1 MQTSRRSILK
11 GSILASLAGTMGAT
25 AMSASAA
32 EKQAVLPKKEYDL
45 VICGLGIGG
54 IVTAIRAAQDGLKP
68 VILEK
73 MSSAS
78 GNTIYS
84 AGFMLG
90 VNTKMQQEKK
100 LETGDTVDKFYE
112 DMMKVSQ
119 GRGDPKL
126 TRLVAEKADETLN
139 WLHDYVGVK
148 YAVGM
153 KLVWPMLQRAH
164 LTIGEKKPGGTQLM
178 LYLLAKAKELNVP
191 IVYNAKAVEL
201 LDNPQNG
208 KVIGVKVKSKEGF
221 EEYFGKYGVV
231 MATGGFSANKMMLT
245 MMAGVPAA
253 NMPVRGSHSV
263 TGESIL
269 LTGPYFP
276 KVVNVDQYHCGPI
289 HGPTGANP
297 LNIVNTGI
305 AVSKE
310 TKRYTDEGKT
320 YVQMSHDTA
329 ALTRDNWG
337 YMIVDEDTHNLPM
350 LKNDW
355 FSYSSHKAPVY
366 KADTIEG
373 LAKEAGLNPV
383 ELKKVVDEYNAA
395 LKAGKLGELT
405 PPNTHKNPRPI
416 LKAPFYAVPFQGG
429 MTATFGG
436 PLINTNGQVLDTEG
450 RPVPGL
456 FAVGNAAGGLFYDNY
471 VGGAQLTSASVI
483 GRQIADYV
491 KTLAK

>member
-11 GSILASLAGTMGAT
+11 GSLLATMATGFASASLT
-25 AMSASAA
+25 ANAA
-32 EKQAVLPKKEYDL
+32 EKTAAPQKTYDL

-73 MSSAS
+73 MGSAA
-78 GNTIYS
+78 GNTVYS

-90 VNTKMQQEKK
+90 VNTKMQQAKG
-100 LETGDTVDKFYE
+100 LQTGDTVEKFYE

-119 GRGDPKL
+119 GRGDPAL

-139 WLHDYVGVK
+139 WLHDYVGVQ
-148 YAVGM
+148 YNVGA

-164 LTIGEKKPGGTQLM
+164 LTTGEQKPGGKQLM
-178 LYLLAKAKELNVP
+178 TYLLNKAKELNIP
-191 IVYNAKAVEL
+191 IVYNAKVVAL
-201 LDNPQNG
+201 LDNPKNG
-208 KVIGVKVKSKEGF
+208 DVIGARVKTRKGF
-221 EEYFGKYGVV
+221 EEYLGKLGVV

-245 MMAGVPAA
+245 MMSGVPAA
-253 NMPVRGSHSV
+253 NMPVRGSNTV

-305 AVSKE
+305 AVSKQ
-310 TKRYTDEGKT
+310 TQRYTDEGKT
-320 YVQMSHDTA
+320 YVQMARDTA
-329 ALTRDNWG
+329 ALTKDNWG

-355 FSYSSHKAPVY
+355 FSYESKKAPVY

-373 LAKEAGLNPV
+373 LAKEAGLDPV
-383 ELKKVVDEYNAA
+383 ELKKIVDEYNAA
-395 LKAGKLGELT
+395 LQNGKLGELT

-436 PLINTNGQVLDTEG
+436 PLINTKGQVLDTEG
-450 RPVPGL
+450 RPIKGL
-456 FAVGNAAGGLFYDNY
+456 YAVGNAAGGLFYDNY

-483 GRQIADYV
+483 GMAIADHM
-491 KTLAK
+491 KALMQ

>member
-1 MQTSRRSILK
+1 
-11 GSILASLAGTMGAT
+11 
-25 AMSASAA
+25 
-32 EKQAVLPKKEYDL
+32 
-45 VICGLGIGG
+45 
-54 IVTAIRAAQDGLKP
+54 
-68 VILEK
+68 
-73 MSSAS
+73 
-78 GNTIYS
+78 
-84 AGFMLG
+84 MLG

-208 KVIGVKVKSKEGF
+208 KVIGVKVKTKEGF

-320 YVQMSHDTA
+320 YVQMSRDTA

-436 PLINTNGQVLDTEG
+436 PLINTNGQVLDTER